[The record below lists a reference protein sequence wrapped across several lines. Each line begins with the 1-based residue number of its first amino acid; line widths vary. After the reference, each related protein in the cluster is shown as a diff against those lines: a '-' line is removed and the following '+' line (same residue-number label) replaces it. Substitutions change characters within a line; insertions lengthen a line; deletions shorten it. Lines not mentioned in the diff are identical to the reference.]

1 MYDDAFFDEVS
12 CEEFFAVDPRDMLRE
27 CAEAEAEGDEK
38 PL

>member
-1 MYDDAFFDEVS
+1 MYDDAAFDEFS
-12 CEEFFAVDPRDMLRE
+12 CEEFYGDDPREILRE